1 MKMSVR
7 SSVKVGDLIKWKGL
21 HEAGVGIIVDFDGDG
36 DPIIRENDTGIIAA
50 NLKDCVEVIS
60 ESR

>member
-1 MKMSVR
+1 M
-7 SSVKVGDLIKWKGL
+7 KVGDLIKWKGL
-21 HEAGVGIIVDFDGDG
+21 REAGIGIIVDFDGDG